1 MVNHIQAESPEDMPV
16 VQEFIDVFPDE
27 LPGMPPDRDVEFTI
41 DLVPGTKPIAKNA
54 YRLAALELAE
64 LKKQLEELQQK
75 GFIRPTASPWEA
87 PVLFMK
93 KKYGSIR
100 LCVDHRDLN
109 VVTIKNKYPL
119 PRIDD
124 LFDQLKGAKLFSKID
139 LRLSKKGIS
148 DHGNAGTV
156 QVDGSKTYVLKF
168 DMHCQCNGCIKKIN
182 DGVKEISLSDEG
194 VERADLL
201 IETGEVK
208 VSGRMDPEKLL
219 SLLHAVTKKCV
230 EIVTQSTLSE
240 GHNAASPQNKNVYGQ
255 APPDQF
261 GFPVTS
267 SAPPLPEEAWSETM
281 PSGRCWYRWSAPL
294 SSFGVWAASDI
305 TATLAM
311 YEL

>member
-1 MVNHIQAESPEDMPV
+1 M
-16 VQEFIDVFPDE
+16 
-27 LPGMPPDRDVEFTI
+27 GMEQC
-41 DLVPGTKPIAKNA
+41 K
-54 YRLAALELAE
+54 
-64 LKKQLEELQQK
+64 
-75 GFIRPTASPWEA
+75 
-87 PVLFMK
+87 
-93 KKYGSIR
+93 
-100 LCVDHRDLN
+100 
-109 VVTIKNKYPL
+109 
-119 PRIDD
+119 
-124 LFDQLKGAKLFSKID
+124 
-139 LRLSKKGIS
+139 
-148 DHGNAGTV
+148 
-156 QVDGSKTYVLKF
+156 VDGSKTYVLKF

-208 VSGRMDPEKLL
+208 VSGRMDPEKLR

-230 EIVTQSTLSE
+230 EIVTQSTLSK
-240 GHNAASPQNKNVYGQ
+240 GHTAASPQNKNVYGQ
-255 APPDQF
+255 APPDRF

-267 SAPPLPEEAWSETM
+267 SAPPLPEEAWSETV